1 MRALKKVKLLQKEI
15 KVKIKNPHRISLRRM
30 QIINGAIKVFTE
42 KGFHNAT
49 VREIADASG
58 VTEGTLYNYIR
69 CKEDII
75 YIVYD
80 YTTQI
85 LRDEINRAIEGM
97 EDPKE
102 RLKAALLQN
111 LQTVNRYQDIIMF
124 LYRESGS
131 LNRKDL
137 YLILHRETDY
147 IKLFERLLKDYFKGR
162 RVDSVRLKLGADLL
176 AYIPVVVSFRRWS
189 LNRRIKSID
198 MVIAGIVEFV
208 LHGIEFIPKVLTGRS
223 SSRGKTRCRH

>member
-1 MRALKKVKLLQKEI
+1 MRALKKEKPLKKEI

-30 QIINGAIKVFTE
+30 QIINGAIKVFSE

-80 YTTQI
+80 YTTRI
-85 LRDEINRAIEGM
+85 LRDEINKAIEGIQG
-97 EDPKE
+97 PKE

-111 LQTVNRYQDIIMF
+111 LYTVNRYQDLIMF

-131 LNRKDL
+131 LHREDL
-137 YLILHRETDY
+137 YLILHRESDY
-147 IKLFERLLKDYFKGR
+147 IQLFERLLKDYFKGQGI
-162 RVDSVRLKLGADLL
+162 DPVRLKLGADLL
-176 AYIPVVVSFRRWS
+176 AYIPVIVSFRRWS

-198 MVIAGIVEFV
+198 KVIAGIVEFV
-208 LHGIEFIPKVLTGRS
+208 LNGIEFIPRV
-223 SSRGKTRCRH
+223 

>member
-1 MRALKKVKLLQKEI
+1 MMRALKKEKPLKKEI

-30 QIINGAIKVFTE
+30 QIINGAIKVFSE

-80 YTTQI
+80 YTTRI
-85 LRDEINRAIEGM
+85 LRDEINKAIEGIQG
-97 EDPKE
+97 PKE

-111 LQTVNRYQDIIMF
+111 LYTVNRYQDLIMF

-131 LNRKDL
+131 LHREDL
-137 YLILHRETDY
+137 YLILHRESDY
-147 IKLFERLLKDYFKGR
+147 IQLFERLLKDYFKGQGI
-162 RVDSVRLKLGADLL
+162 DPVRLKLGADLL
-176 AYIPVVVSFRRWS
+176 AYIPVIVSFRRWS

-198 MVIAGIVEFV
+198 KVIAGIVEFV
-208 LHGIEFIPKVLTGRS
+208 LHGIEFIPRV
-223 SSRGKTRCRH
+223 

>member
-1 MRALKKVKLLQKEI
+1 MMRALKKEKPLKKEI

-30 QIINGAIKVFTE
+30 QIINGAIKVFSE

-80 YTTQI
+80 YTTRI
-85 LRDEINRAIEGM
+85 LRDEINKAIEGIQG
-97 EDPKE
+97 PKE

-111 LQTVNRYQDIIMF
+111 LYTVNRYQDLIMF

-131 LNRKDL
+131 LHREDL
-137 YLILHRETDY
+137 YLILHRESDY
-147 IKLFERLLKDYFKGR
+147 IQLFERLLKDYFKGQGI
-162 RVDSVRLKLGADLL
+162 DPVRLKLGADLL
-176 AYIPVVVSFRRWS
+176 AYIPVIVSFRRWS

-198 MVIAGIVEFV
+198 KMIAGIVEFV
-208 LHGIEFIPKVLTGRS
+208 LKGIEFIP
-223 SSRGKTRCRH
+223 RG

>member
-1 MRALKKVKLLQKEI
+1 MRALKKEKPLKKEI

-30 QIINGAIKVFTE
+30 QIINGAIKVFSE

-69 CKEDII
+69 SKEDII

-80 YTTQI
+80 YITKL
-85 LRDEINRAIEGM
+85 LRDEINRAIEGIN
-97 EDPKE
+97 DPKE
-102 RLKAALLQN
+102 RLKSALFQN
-111 LQTVNRYQDIIMF
+111 LQSVNRHQDLIMF

-131 LNRKDL
+131 LHREDL
-137 YLILHRETDY
+137 YLILHRESDY
-147 IKLFERLLKDYFKGR
+147 IQLFERLLKDYFKGQGI
-162 RVDSVRLKLGADLL
+162 DPVRLKLGADLL
-176 AYIPVVVSFRRWS
+176 AYIPVIVSFRRWS

-198 MVIAGIVEFV
+198 KVIAGIVEFV
-208 LHGIEFIPKVLTGRS
+208 LHGIDFIPKV
-223 SSRGKTRCRH
+223 

>member
-1 MRALKKVKLLQKEI
+1 MMRALKKEKLPKKEI

-80 YTTQI
+80 HTTRI
-85 LRDEINRAIEGM
+85 LRDEINRAIEGIQN
-97 EDPKE
+97 PKE

-111 LQTVNRYQDIIMF
+111 LHTVNRYQDLIMF

-131 LNRKDL
+131 LHREDL

-147 IKLFERLLKDYFKGR
+147 IKLFERLLKDYFKGQGI
-162 RVDSVRLKLGADLL
+162 DPVRLKLGADLL
-176 AYIPVVVSFRRWS
+176 AYLPVIVSFRRWS

-198 MVIAGIVEFV
+198 KVITGIVEFV
-208 LHGIEFIPKVLTGRS
+208 LHGIEFIP
-223 SSRGKTRCRH
+223 RG

>member
-162 RVDSVRLKLGADLL
+162 RVDSVRLKLGADLM
-176 AYIPVVVSFRRWS
+176 AYIPVIVSFRRWS

-198 MVIAGIVEFV
+198 KVIAGIVEFV
-208 LHGIEFIPKVLTGRS
+208 LHGIEFIPKV
-223 SSRGKTRCRH
+223 

>member
-1 MRALKKVKLLQKEI
+1 MRALKKKKLPQKEI
-15 KVKIKNPHRISLRRM
+15 KVKIKNPQRISLRRM

-85 LRDEINRAIEGM
+85 LREEINRAIAGIQ
-97 EDPKE
+97 DPRE

-111 LQTVNRYQDIIMF
+111 LQTVNRQQDLIMF

-131 LNRKDL
+131 LHREDL
-137 YLILHRETDY
+137 HLILHRETDY
-147 IKLFERLLKDYFKGR
+147 IKLFERLLKDYLKGR
-162 RVDSVRLKLGADLL
+162 NPDPVRLKLGADLL
-176 AYIPVVVSFRRWS
+176 AYIPVIVSFRRWS
-189 LNRRIKSID
+189 LKRRIKSID
-198 MVIAGIVEFV
+198 KVISGIVEFV
-208 LHGIEFIPKVLTGRS
+208 LRGIEFIP
-223 SSRGKTRCRH
+223 RG

>member
-1 MRALKKVKLLQKEI
+1 MGASKRKEKLPQKEI

-80 YTTQI
+80 YMTKI
-85 LRDEINRAIEGM
+85 LREEITRAIEGIA
-97 EDPKE
+97 DPKE

-111 LQTVNRYQDIIMF
+111 LHTVNRHQDLIMF

-131 LNRKDL
+131 LNRQDL

-147 IKLFERLLKDYFKGR
+147 IKLFERLLRDYFKGQ
-162 RVDSVRLKLGADLL
+162 DPDPVRLKLGADLL
-176 AYIPVVVSFRRWS
+176 AYLPVIVSFRRWS
-189 LNRRIKSID
+189 LKRRIKSIEK
-198 MVIAGIVEFV
+198 IISGIFAFV
-208 LHGIEFIPKVLTGRS
+208 LHGIEFIPKRLTGEMAA
-223 SSRGKTRCRH
+223 GEK

>member
-1 MRALKKVKLLQKEI
+1 MRALKKEKPLKKEI

-30 QIINGAIKVFTE
+30 QIINGAIKVFSE

-80 YTTQI
+80 YTTRI
-85 LRDEINRAIEGM
+85 LRDEINKAIEGIQV
-97 EDPKE
+97 PKE

-111 LQTVNRYQDIIMF
+111 LYTVNRYQDLIMF

-131 LNRKDL
+131 LHREDL
-137 YLILHRETDY
+137 YLILHRESDY
-147 IKLFERLLKDYFKGR
+147 IQLFERLLKDYFKGQGI
-162 RVDSVRLKLGADLL
+162 DPVRLKLGADLL
-176 AYIPVVVSFRRWS
+176 AYIPVIVSFRRWS

-198 MVIAGIVEFV
+198 KVIAGIVEFV
-208 LHGIEFIPKVLTGRS
+208 LNGIEFIP
-223 SSRGKTRCRH
+223 RG

>member
-1 MRALKKVKLLQKEI
+1 MMRALKKEKPLKKEI

-30 QIINGAIKVFTE
+30 QIINGAIKVFSE

-80 YTTQI
+80 YTTRI
-85 LRDEINRAIEGM
+85 LRDEINKAIEAIK
-97 EDPKE
+97 DPKE

-111 LQTVNRYQDIIMF
+111 LHTINRYQDLIMF

-131 LNRKDL
+131 LHREDL
-137 YLILHRETDY
+137 YLILHRESDY
-147 IKLFERLLKDYFKGR
+147 IKLFERLLKDYFKGQGI
-162 RVDSVRLKLGADLL
+162 DPVRLKLGADLL
-176 AYIPVVVSFRRWS
+176 AYIPVIVSFRRWS

-198 MVIAGIVEFV
+198 KVIAGIVEFV
-208 LHGIEFIPKVLTGRS
+208 LHGIDFIPRV
-223 SSRGKTRCRH
+223 

>member
-1 MRALKKVKLLQKEI
+1 MMRALKKEKPLKKEI

-30 QIINGAIKVFTE
+30 QIINGAIKVFSE

-80 YTTQI
+80 YTTRI
-85 LRDEINRAIEGM
+85 LRDEINKAIEDIQ
-97 EDPKE
+97 DPKE

-111 LQTVNRYQDIIMF
+111 LHTVNRYQDLIMF

-131 LNRKDL
+131 LHREDL
-137 YLILHRETDY
+137 YLILHRESDY
-147 IKLFERLLKDYFKGR
+147 IQLFERLLKGYFKGQGI
-162 RVDSVRLKLGADLL
+162 DPIRLKLGADLL
-176 AYIPVVVSFRRWS
+176 AYLPVIVSFRRWS

-198 MVIAGIVEFV
+198 KVIAGIVEFV
-208 LHGIEFIPKVLTGRS
+208 LHGIEFIP
-223 SSRGKTRCRH
+223 RG

>member
-1 MRALKKVKLLQKEI
+1 MMTGVSKRKEKLPQKEI

-69 CKEDII
+69 CKE
-75 YIVYD
+75 
-80 YTTQI
+80 
-85 LRDEINRAIEGM
+85 
-97 EDPKE
+97 

-111 LQTVNRYQDIIMF
+111 LHTVNRHQDLIMF

-131 LNRKDL
+131 LNRQDL
-137 YLILHRETDY
+137 HLILHRETDY
-147 IKLFERLLKDYFKGR
+147 IKLFERLLKDYFHGQ
-162 RVDSVRLKLGADLL
+162 DPDPVRLKLGADLL
-176 AYIPVVVSFRRWS
+176 AYIPVIVSFRRWS
-189 LNRRIKSID
+189 LKRRIKSID
-198 MVIAGIVEFV
+198 KVIAGIVEFV
-208 LHGIEFIPKVLTGRS
+208 LHGIEFIPRVQLADSGQGRKDHADTEQKAV
-223 SSRGKTRCRH
+223 G

>member
-1 MRALKKVKLLQKEI
+1 MRALKKEKPLKKEI

-30 QIINGAIKVFTE
+30 QIINGAIKVFSE

-80 YTTQI
+80 YTTRI
-85 LRDEINRAIEGM
+85 LRDEINKAIEGIQG
-97 EDPKE
+97 PKE

-111 LQTVNRYQDIIMF
+111 LYTVNRYQDLIMF

-131 LNRKDL
+131 LHREDL
-137 YLILHRETDY
+137 YLILHRESDY
-147 IKLFERLLKDYFKGR
+147 IQLFERLLKDYFKGQGI
-162 RVDSVRLKLGADLL
+162 DPVRLKLGADLL
-176 AYIPVVVSFRRWS
+176 AYIPVIVSFRRWS

-198 MVIAGIVEFV
+198 KVIAGIVEFV
-208 LHGIEFIPKVLTGRS
+208 LNGIEFIP
-223 SSRGKTRCRH
+223 RG

>member
-1 MRALKKVKLLQKEI
+1 MRTLKKEKPLKKEI

-30 QIINGAIKVFTE
+30 QIINGAIKVFSE

-80 YTTQI
+80 YTTRI
-85 LRDEINRAIEGM
+85 LRDEINKAIEAIQ
-97 EDPKE
+97 DPKE
-102 RLKAALLQN
+102 RLQAALLQN
-111 LQTVNRYQDIIMF
+111 LHTIIRYQDLIMF

-131 LNRKDL
+131 LHREDL

-147 IKLFERLLKDYFKGR
+147 IKLFERLLKDYFKGQR
-162 RVDSVRLKLGADLL
+162 IDPVRLKLGADLL
-176 AYIPVVVSFRRWS
+176 AYIPVIVSFRRWS

-198 MVIAGIVEFV
+198 KVIAGIVEFV
-208 LHGIEFIPKVLTGRS
+208 LHGIEFIPRV
-223 SSRGKTRCRH
+223 

>member
-1 MRALKKVKLLQKEI
+1 MMRAPKKGNLVQKEI

-49 VREIADASG
+49 VREIAEASG

-85 LRDEINRAIEGM
+85 LRDEINKAIEGIK
-97 EDPKE
+97 DPKE

-111 LQTVNRYQDIIMF
+111 LHTVNRYQDLIMF

-131 LNRKDL
+131 LHREDL

-147 IKLFERLLKDYFKGR
+147 IKLFETLLKEYFKGKGI
-162 RVDSVRLKLGADLL
+162 DPVRLKLGADLL
-176 AYIPVVVSFRRWS
+176 AYIPVIVSFRRWS

-198 MVIAGIVEFV
+198 NVIAGIVEFV
-208 LHGIEFIPKVLTGRS
+208 LHGIEFVPRV
-223 SSRGKTRCRH
+223 

>member
-1 MRALKKVKLLQKEI
+1 VGIQQGAMMRALKKGRVLQKEI

-69 CKEDII
+69 SKEDII

-80 YTTQI
+80 YITKL
-85 LRDEINRAIEGM
+85 LRDDINRAIEGIN
-97 EDPKE
+97 DPKE
-102 RLKAALLQN
+102 RLKSALFQN
-111 LQTVNRYQDIIMF
+111 LQSVNRHQDLIMF

-131 LNRKDL
+131 LNREDL

-147 IKLFERLLKDYFKGR
+147 INMFERLLKDYFKGQPI
-162 RVDSVRLKLGADLL
+162 DPIRLKLGADLL
-176 AYIPVVVSFRRWS
+176 AYIPVIVSFRRWS

-198 MVIAGIVEFV
+198 KVIAGIVEFV
-208 LHGIEFIPKVLTGRS
+208 LHGIEFIPKG
-223 SSRGKTRCRH
+223 

>member
-1 MRALKKVKLLQKEI
+1 MGVSKQKKKLPQKEI
-15 KVKIKNPHRISLRRM
+15 KVKIKNPQRISLRRM

-80 YTTQI
+80 YTTKI
-85 LRDEINRAIEGM
+85 LRDEINRAIEGIT
-97 EDPKE
+97 DPKE

-111 LQTVNRYQDIIMF
+111 LHTVNRHQDLIMF

-131 LNRKDL
+131 LHREDL

-147 IKLFERLLKDYFKGR
+147 IKLFERLLKDYFKGQNIDPV
-162 RVDSVRLKLGADLL
+162 RVKLGADLL

-189 LNRRIKSID
+189 LNRRIKSIEK
-198 MVIAGIVEFV
+198 VIAGIVEFV
-208 LHGIEFIPKVLTGRS
+208 LHGIEFIPKV
-223 SSRGKTRCRH
+223 

>member
-1 MRALKKVKLLQKEI
+1 MKALKKEKPLKKEI

-30 QIINGAIKVFTE
+30 QIINGAIKVFSE

-80 YTTQI
+80 YTTRI
-85 LRDEINRAIEGM
+85 LRDEINKAIEGIQV
-97 EDPKE
+97 PKE

-111 LQTVNRYQDIIMF
+111 LYTVNRYQDLIMF

-131 LNRKDL
+131 LHREDL
-137 YLILHRETDY
+137 YLILHREADY
-147 IKLFERLLKDYFKGR
+147 IQLFERLLKDYFKGQGI
-162 RVDSVRLKLGADLL
+162 DPVRLKLGADLL
-176 AYIPVVVSFRRWS
+176 AYIPVIVSFRRWS

-198 MVIAGIVEFV
+198 KVIAGIVEFV
-208 LHGIEFIPKVLTGRS
+208 LNGIEFIP
-223 SSRGKTRCRH
+223 RG